1 MRYILRLEN
10 EDTQK
15 VAELTSNILNKLIKE
30 QSNYSKSKCSI
41 ITL

>member
-15 VAELTSNILNKLIKE
+15 VAELTSNTLNKLIKE
-30 QSNYSKSKCSI
+30 QGN
-41 ITL
+41 